1 MSQIAL
7 KAAQYL
13 PSTALTGNTS
23 SVIYRGAGMKMR
35 GFTENSLFFEAY
47 AGSLN
52 LAENYTP
59 VACTGTLAFSP
70 SSTTVTGTGTVF
82 LTELHLGQ
90 LIIANAEVLS
100 VQRIISQTSFIANR
114 LPTTTE
120 TTATAY
126 RLPVLF
132 PLNINRGVQLTG
144 NATIWDKGTILSVG
158 SGVLYMNGTVLPGAS
173 LTAKR
178 QAQVALYDSSTNTY
192 AIQDI
197 GFSTTPTAPTVTVV
211 GSGGTKN
218 MSLGYY
224 SFKVAYYSVKTT
236 GYGNPTATILSA
248 GAGFQVTVANS
259 TFNFDFTADTPPT
272 HATGYII
279 YASAFTN
286 DSTQSAINAI
296 QGGWFEVRRVPF
308 TSLTSHAIAF
318 DYTDADLG
326 SLVSFNNDVPPDA
339 EFYTSIDLYPILV
352 STNGQGVNTSGR
364 ETSTSPGPF
373 IAPIKAENF
382 DGYPASFRTV
392 TGYGETILGVV
403 SAAGRAFLLTPNTLQ
418 ALTPTGLPSA
428 PFTCRPFWKRGFSNP
443 YNVAF
448 IDDTLY
454 GFTTAGMFRS
464 IATGDEG
471 SESHTF
477 AADVESLTADWH
489 GGYVFVA
496 HDPKNEEVCFF
507 YSASRQNEQ
516 GYWETDI
523 FPYSLRQQSWQPPV
537 ILSDSTRDMIVSG
550 VATVNGHLEFLAGG
564 RRASTSNRVDTFR
577 YDSSDGTEAVPW
589 YLAWNMMDSG
599 VEMMAKALRKL
610 RPKGRFTD
618 CTVQLYV
625 TTPDSTVDIADLE
638 TGANPTYEYTLTNST
653 IVKQYGV
660 QKCRVRNAMMWT
672 ARIEGT
678 STWSGDPD
686 DLKDSFHELAVELDE
701 FGQLR

>member
-1 MSQIAL
+1 
-7 KAAQYL
+7 
-13 PSTALTGNTS
+13 
-23 SVIYRGAGMKMR
+23 MR
-35 GFTENSLFFEAY
+35 GLTANSLFYEAY

-52 LAENYTP
+52 LTENYSP
-59 VACTGTLAFSP
+59 IALTGTLAFAP
-70 SSTTVTGTGTVF
+70 TSTTITGTATVF
-82 LTELHLGQ
+82 QTELHLGQ
-90 LIIANAEVLS
+90 MILANGEPLV
-100 VQRIISQTSFIANR
+100 VTRIISQTSFVANR

-132 PLNINRGVQLTG
+132 PLDINRGVQLTG

-158 SGVLYMNGTVLPGAS
+158 SGVLYRNGAVLPGTS

-192 AIQDI
+192 AVQDI

-218 MSLGYY
+218 MSLGFY

-248 GAGFQVTVANS
+248 GTGFQVTVANS
-259 TFNFDFTADTPPT
+259 TFNFDFTADTPPA

-326 SLVSFNNDVPPDA
+326 NLVSFNNDVPPDA
-339 EFYTSIDLYPILV
+339 EFYSSLDRYPFLL
-352 STNGQGVNTSGR
+352 SCNGQGVNTTGR
-364 ETSTSPGPF
+364 ESSTSPGPF
-373 IAPIKAENF
+373 VAPIKAENF
-382 DGYPASFRTV
+382 DGYPASFRVPTEK
-392 TGYGETILGVV
+392 GEVILGGV
-403 SAAGRAFLLTPNTLQ
+403 SAAGRIFVLTSNTLQ
-418 ALTPTGLPSA
+418 AVTPTGLPSA

-443 YNVAF
+443 YNLAF

-477 AADVESLTADWH
+477 AADVETLTADWH

-507 YSASRQNEQ
+507 YSASGKNTD
-516 GYWETDI
+516 GYWESTI
-523 FPYSLRQQSWQPPV
+523 LPYSLRQQSWQPPIV
-537 ILSDSTRDMIVSG
+537 LSNSTRDMIVSG

-564 RRASTSNRVDTFR
+564 RRAATTNRVDTWR
-577 YDSSDGTEAVPW
+577 YDSSDGTEAVNW

-599 VEMMAKALRKL
+599 VEMTAKTLRKL
-610 RPKGRFTD
+610 RPKGAFTD
-618 CTVQLYV
+618 ATVQVYV
-625 TTPDSTVDIADLE
+625 TTPDSDVDIADLE
-638 TGANPTYEYTLTNST
+638 AGTNPTYEYSLADST

-672 ARIEGT
+672 ARMEGT

-686 DLKDSFHELAVELDE
+686 DQKNQFHELAVELDE